1 MPWCETGVWA
11 LLSGQFSLN
20 DHFELASNEF
30 ALSHRNGNDANDKW
44 LKFQGT
50 KHTHNIIFG
59 FVQFQQSSRTMNDS
73 HGKRTHTNT
82 FRAFIKYKL
91 GNAAFLVSLLLL
103 LLLWRSIPFRMMSDV
118 NANHS
123 QKQWIPKYTE
133 SKEVSA
139 DLSMCLCVYV
149 ICPSK

>member
-50 KHTHNIIFG
+50 KHTQHHFWLWPNSTIEQDHEWF
-59 FVQFQQSSRTMNDS
+59 TW
-73 HGKRTHTNT
+73 KTYTHTHT

-133 SKEVSA
+133 LKEVSA